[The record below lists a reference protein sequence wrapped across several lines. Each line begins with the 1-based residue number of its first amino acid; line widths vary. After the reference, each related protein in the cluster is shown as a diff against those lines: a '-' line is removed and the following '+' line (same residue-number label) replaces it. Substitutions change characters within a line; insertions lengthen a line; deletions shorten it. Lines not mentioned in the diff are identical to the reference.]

1 MAGILVI
8 VGLALLAMPV
18 LLVVALVSLSSLKG
32 RVAELERNLAEL
44 RFAAERPSVR
54 ESGAAAA
61 PRDPAVPPG
70 PQPASA
76 AGDAPTLSELM
87 RMLVTLEIC
96 EGKG

>member
-54 ESGAAAA
+54 EGGATAA

-70 PQPASA
+70 PEPAPA
-76 AGDAPTLSELM
+76 AGDAPTLS
-87 RMLVTLEIC
+87 
-96 EGKG
+96 